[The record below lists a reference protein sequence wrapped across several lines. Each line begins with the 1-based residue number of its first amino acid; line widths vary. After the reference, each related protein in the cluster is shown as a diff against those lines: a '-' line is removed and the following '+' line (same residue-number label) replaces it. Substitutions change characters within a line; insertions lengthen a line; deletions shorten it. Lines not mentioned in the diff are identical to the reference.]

1 MCGHYIETEY
11 AQAVSTINDIL
22 FNGVDMLFSNREV
35 DFEKDF
41 PKTSKRFKFSGGIY
55 LANFRERSGLEDYV
69 RYSRI
74 FGEDLEKLGFWKKR
88 TTDDTLFNEIA
99 VSLAEKLDLGKTPE
113 EIVKSATEICAKK
126 FGISPEYFVEQYV
139 RGLGSGKKGAQ
150 RNKER
155 VEKILACIHI

>member
-1 MCGHYIETEY
+1 MCGHYIETQY

-22 FNGVDMLFSNREV
+22 FNGVDMLFSNREA

-41 PKTSKRFKFSGGIY
+41 PKTSRRFKFSGGIY
-55 LANFRERSGLEDYV
+55 LTNFRERSGLEDYV

-74 FGEDLEKLGFWKKR
+74 FGEELGKLGFWKKC
-88 TTDDTLFNEIA
+88 TTDGDLFNDIA
-99 VSLAEKLDLGKTPE
+99 VSLVEKLDLKKTPE
-113 EIVKSATEICAKK
+113 EIVKDATEICANKLR
-126 FGISPEYFVEQYV
+126 IEPEFFVEQYV
-139 RGLGSGKKGAQ
+139 KGLSSGKKGAQ